1 MYDWY
6 LYRTYV
12 LEIACYRNWSNVL
25 LCSTSWFGFDNVEHF
40 LICPIGEVY
49 NKEEGDSIEENL
61 PDCVRQTSIV
71 IYTWIAPVL
80 RANKM
85 PRRGQ

>member
-12 LEIACYRNWSNVL
+12 LEIACYRNWSNVM

-49 NKEEGDSIEENL
+49 NKGEGK
-61 PDCVRQTSIV
+61 VT
-71 IYTWIAPVL
+71 VL
-80 RANKM
+80 RKIYLTVLDKH
-85 PRRGQ
+85 R

>member
-6 LYRTYV
+6 LCRTYV

-49 NKEEGDSIEENL
+49 NKEEGK
-61 PDCVRQTSIV
+61 VT
-71 IYTWIAPVL
+71 VL
-80 RANKM
+80 RKIYLTVLDKH
-85 PRRGQ
+85 R

>member
-1 MYDWY
+1 MYYWY

-49 NKEEGDSIEENL
+49 NKEEGR
-61 PDCVRQTSIV
+61 VT
-71 IYTWIAPVL
+71 VL
-80 RANKM
+80 RKIYLTVLDKH
-85 PRRGQ
+85 R

>member
-12 LEIACYRNWSNVL
+12 LESACYRNWSNVL

-49 NKEEGDSIEENL
+49 NKEEGKVTIL
-61 PDCVRQTSIV
+61 RK
-71 IYTWIAPVL
+71 IYLTVL
-80 RANKM
+80 DKHR
-85 PRRGQ
+85 

>member
-1 MYDWY
+1 MYDRY

-12 LEIACYRNWSNVL
+12 LEIACYQNWSNVM

-49 NKEEGDSIEENL
+49 NKEEGK
-61 PDCVRQTSIV
+61 VT
-71 IYTWIAPVL
+71 VL
-80 RANKM
+80 RKIYLTVLDKH
-85 PRRGQ
+85 R